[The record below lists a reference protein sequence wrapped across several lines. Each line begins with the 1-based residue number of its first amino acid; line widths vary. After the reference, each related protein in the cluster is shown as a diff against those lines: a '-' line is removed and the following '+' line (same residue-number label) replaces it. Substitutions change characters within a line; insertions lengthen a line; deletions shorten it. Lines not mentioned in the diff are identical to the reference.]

1 MNEGNE
7 NVVTLNA
14 ICGDVTSKDRK
25 YGSRDE
31 GGLTGRLDAELT
43 NDRLFD
49 SYVVPSVSRESDVKS
64 EGFPDEANED
74 LPFDETQQNDMLIIQ
89 GNSPL
94 QLSPVKSARCANVQ
108 EKQTRNDCAV
118 SPSTVKHSTN
128 TFHSSGKKITSI
140 TPPSTVNVKRSLS
153 RNADSKDYPVQHAS
167 SRYHLVTE
175 SRSRDDYQR
184 PPSTY
189 HNESIVHSRGKFS
202 TSLPDFNGSKDRAMT
217 SNIDAN
223 QRVSYARIN
232 SRGYSTPLPRYQY
245 GGQGMTNM
253 KRSNMSGFSQERQPF
268 ITNTPLCHSLGGHK
282 DEFPYYPSPRV
293 TGVST
298 SDSGGSFEYPNG
310 SGTFPPRFPD
320 SRAHLERQRSTRE
333 FEQSNLSQ
341 GYSVFSPPN
350 RMYRQPTYSSERSD
364 FRHHTEA
371 SRFQSWMRPK
381 ESTPSFTSVYPSKTN
396 GSEDANLARKQWKG
410 LSGDGS
416 SFPNQSFP
424 YPQYSVDYN
433 RSSIF
438 QSPSRNSRPND
449 LRTAHQHKS
458 EPGAKEN
465 TYGHDEKRR
474 KRTLD
479 SHKPQGIPS
488 TVDLSPVGSSPFG
501 HHRMTS
507 SVSNIVALEGQNLFN
522 DNQAEPFLGK
532 HDDFLQ
538 CFGSFPDSNLPVNCG
553 NNLKEA
559 ENTESARRPNQELPI
574 LEEHSDRP
582 QSDHE
587 DWHEDYG
594 ATPKKPRF
602 VNGGTSKR
610 VRRKCTVSKCQ
621 NRVVQGGVCI
631 AHGAK
636 RKQCGHPGCTKHVKK
651 AGRCST
657 HGPDRKR
664 CDMVGC
670 GKVAVQG
677 GRCVGHGAKVKPCS
691 LDGCAKRAIL
701 AGMCKKHHDH
711 TKRNLLMT
719 NDAANVKASKHPDS
733 PPPPRHCVITT
744 TDGSKS
750 FSSEL
755 SAAQSPLSHEM
766 FQDMGSIGSQS
777 LHHDSGSGGPDLFPG
792 IIF

>member
-1 MNEGNE
+1 MA
-7 NVVTLNA
+7 TLNA
-14 ICGDVTSKDRK
+14 ICGDVTSKERK
-25 YGSRDE
+25 HGARDE
-31 GGLTGRLDAELT
+31 GGFTGRLDAELT

-49 SYVVPSVSRESDVKS
+49 SCVVASVSRESDVKS

-94 QLSPVKSARCANVQ
+94 P
-108 EKQTRNDCAV
+108 
-118 SPSTVKHSTN
+118 
-128 TFHSSGKKITSI
+128 
-140 TPPSTVNVKRSLS
+140 
-153 RNADSKDYPVQHAS
+153 Y
-167 SRYHLVTE
+167 
-175 SRSRDDYQR
+175 
-184 PPSTY
+184 
-189 HNESIVHSRGKFS
+189 NESMVHSRGKFS

-217 SNIDAN
+217 SNIDVS
-223 QRVSYARIN
+223 QRVSYARID
-232 SRGYSTPLPRYQY
+232 SRGSSAPLPRYQY
-245 GGQGMTNM
+245 SGQGMTNM
-253 KRSNMSGFSQERQPF
+253 KRSNMSGFSQERQSF
-268 ITNTPLCHSLGGHK
+268 ITNTPLRHSLGGHK

-293 TGVST
+293 TGAST

-320 SRAHLERQRSTRE
+320 SRAHLERQRSSRE
-333 FEQSNLSQ
+333 FDQSNLSQ
-341 GYSVFSPPN
+341 GYSMFSPPN
-350 RMYRQPTYSSERSD
+350 RMYRQPTYSSESSD

-381 ESTPSFTSVYPSKTN
+381 ESTPSFTSVYPSKMN

-416 SFPNQSFP
+416 SFPNQSFL

-433 RSSIF
+433 RSSTF

-449 LRTAHQHKS
+449 IRTAHQHKS
-458 EPGAKEN
+458 ELDAKEN
-465 TYGHDEKRR
+465 AYGHDEKRR

-479 SHKPQGIPS
+479 SHIGHKPQGIPS
-488 TVDLSPVGSSPFG
+488 TVDVSPVGSSPFG

-507 SVSNIVALEGQNLFN
+507 SISSIVALEGQNLFN
-522 DNQAEPFLGK
+522 DNQVEPFLGK

-538 CFGSFPDSNLPVNCG
+538 SFGSFPDSNLPVNCG

-559 ENTESARRPNQELPI
+559 ENTEIVSSSVKTRRPNQELPI
-574 LEEHSDRP
+574 LEKHSDRP

-587 DWHEDYG
+587 DWHEDNG
-594 ATPKKPRF
+594 DTPKKPRF

-719 NDAANVKASKHPDS
+719 NDAVNVKASKYPDS
-733 PPPPRHCVITT
+733 PPPRYCVITT

-755 SAAQSPLSHEM
+755 SAAQSPLGNEM

-777 LHHDSGSGGPDLFPG
+777 LHHDSRSGGPDLFPG